1 MEDRERGICE
11 DDLVRKIE
19 KSFPFLSRYCIG
31 RVVGKINPY
40 TSGKKVKKNIR
51 VEDSLNR

>member
-31 RVVGKINPY
+31 CVVGKINPY